1 MQYDH
6 LLVRYGEL
14 TLKGTNRKM
23 FVNQLKDNVKRALIP
38 LSGYHVKGKRDRMY
52 IELSPE
58 ADINEI
64 IQRLSK
70 VYGIKSI
77 SPVIKIDKNEEK
89 INQSAIQLSHD
100 FEKGST
106 FKVDVKRVDKSFR
119 LDTYELQRQ
128 VGGAILKENNNITVN
143 VKNPDYEI
151 KIEVRMDAIYI
162 YEKVIAGA
170 GGLPVGTGGKTLLML
185 SGGID
190 SPVAGIEVMK
200 RGVTV
205 EAIHFHSPPFTS
217 EKAKDKVIELT
228 RILAERVGPIKLHLV
243 PFTEIQ
249 KQINKVVHPRY
260 TMTSTR
266 RMMMRISDKVVHQI
280 NANAIVNGENLG
292 QVASQTLKSMYAIN
306 HVTATPVLRPLLTLD
321 KEDIIKK
328 AKELGTFETSIQ
340 PYEDC
345 CTIFT
350 PKNPVTEPD
359 FDKVIKYES
368 VFNFDEMIEN
378 AVENIETLTI
388 DQNYKSAKEQSTDS
402 LIKDLFQNS

>member
-228 RILAERVGPIKLHLV
+228 RILAERVGPIKFHLV

-402 LIKDLFQNS
+402 LIKDLF

>member
-1 MQYDH
+1 MQFDH

-64 IQRLSK
+64 IQRVSK

-89 INQSAIQLSHD
+89 INQSAIQLSQD
-100 FEKGST
+100 FVKGST

-359 FDKVIKYES
+359 FDKVVKYES

-402 LIKDLFQNS
+402 LIKDLF

>member
-1 MQYDH
+1 MHYDH

-14 TLKGTNRKM
+14 TLKGTNRKK

-38 LSGYHVKGKRDRMY
+38 LDGYHVKGKRDRMY
-52 IELSPE
+52 VELDE
-58 ADINEI
+58 NADMKEI
-64 IQRLSK
+64 IRRLSK

-77 SPVIKIDKNEEK
+77 SPVIKTDKTEEAINESAVQLA
-89 INQSAIQLSHD
+89 QS
-100 FEKGST
+100 FEKDTT
-106 FKVDVKRVDKSFR
+106 FKIDVKRVDKSFP
-119 LDTYELQRQ
+119 LDTYTLQRE
-128 VGGAILKENNNITVN
+128 VGGKILSQTEDLTVN
-143 VKNPDYEI
+143 VKRPDHEI
-151 KIEVRMDAIYI
+151 KVEIRLDAVYI
-162 YEKVIAGA
+162 YEEIIPGS

-190 SPVAGIEVMK
+190 SPVAGMEVMK
-200 RGVTV
+200 RGVTI

-228 RILAERVGPIKLHLV
+228 RILSERVGPIKLHIV
-243 PFTEIQ
+243 PFTELQ

-266 RMMMRISDKVVHQI
+266 RIMMRVADAFVHKI
-280 NANAIVNGENLG
+280 GAHAIVNGENLG

-306 HVTATPVLRPLLTLD
+306 HVTSIPVLRPLLTLD

-328 AKELGTFETSIQ
+328 AKEIGTFETSIQ
-340 PYEDC
+340 PFEDC

-359 FDKVIKYES
+359 FDKVEKYES
-368 VFNFDEMIEN
+368 VFDFEDMIQT
-378 AVENIETLTI
+378 AVDNIETLTI
-388 DQNYKSAKEQSTDS
+388 DPNYKSEKEQSTDA
-402 LIKDLFQNS
+402 LIEDLF

>member
-1 MQYDH
+1 MQFDH

-38 LSGYHVKGKRDRMY
+38 LRGYHVKGKRDRMY

-89 INQSAIQLSHD
+89 INQSAIQLSQD
-100 FEKGST
+100 FVKGST

-266 RMMMRISDKVVHQI
+266 RMMIRISDKVVHQI

-359 FDKVIKYES
+359 FDKVVKYES

-402 LIKDLFQNS
+402 LIKDLF

>member
-388 DQNYKSAKEQSTDS
+388 NQNYKSAKEQSTDS
-402 LIKDLFQNS
+402 LIKDLF

>member
-23 FVNQLKDNVKRALIP
+23 FINQLKDNVKRALIP

-89 INQSAIQLSHD
+89 INQSAIQLSQN

-249 KQINKVVHPRY
+249 KQINKVVHSRY

-345 CTIFT
+345 CTILT

-359 FDKVIKYES
+359 FDKVVKYES

-402 LIKDLFQNS
+402 LIKDLF

>member
-388 DQNYKSAKEQSTDS
+388 DQNYKSAKEKSTDS
-402 LIKDLFQNS
+402 LIKDLF

>member
-1 MQYDH
+1 M
-6 LLVRYGEL
+6 LFIFM
-14 TLKGTNRKM
+14 K
-23 FVNQLKDNVKRALIP
+23 
-38 LSGYHVKGKRDRMY
+38 
-52 IELSPE
+52 
-58 ADINEI
+58 
-64 IQRLSK
+64 
-70 VYGIKSI
+70 
-77 SPVIKIDKNEEK
+77 
-89 INQSAIQLSHD
+89 
-100 FEKGST
+100 
-106 FKVDVKRVDKSFR
+106 
-119 LDTYELQRQ
+119 
-128 VGGAILKENNNITVN
+128 
-143 VKNPDYEI
+143 
-151 KIEVRMDAIYI
+151 
-162 YEKVIAGA
+162 KVIAGA

-402 LIKDLFQNS
+402 LIKDLF

>member
-77 SPVIKIDKNEEK
+77 SPVIKIDENEEK

-402 LIKDLFQNS
+402 LIKDLF

>member
-388 DQNYKSAKEQSTDS
+388 DQNYKSVKEQSTDS
-402 LIKDLFQNS
+402 LIKDLF

>member
-1 MQYDH
+1 MQFDH

-38 LSGYHVKGKRDRMY
+38 LRGYHVKGKRDRMY

-89 INQSAIQLSHD
+89 INQSAIQLSQD
-100 FEKGST
+100 FVKGST

-119 LDTYELQRQ
+119 LDTYEVQRQ

-340 PYEDC
+340 PFEDC

-359 FDKVIKYES
+359 FDKVVKYES

-402 LIKDLFQNS
+402 LIKDLF

>member
-58 ADINEI
+58 ADINKI

-89 INQSAIQLSHD
+89 INQSAIQLSQD

-359 FDKVIKYES
+359 FDKVVKYES

-402 LIKDLFQNS
+402 LIKDLF

>member
-1 MQYDH
+1 MQFDH

-14 TLKGTNRKM
+14 SLKGTNRKM

-38 LSGYHVKGKRDRMY
+38 LRGYHVKGKRDRMY

-64 IQRLSK
+64 IQRVSK

-89 INQSAIQLSHD
+89 INQSAIQLSQD
-100 FEKGST
+100 FVKGST

-359 FDKVIKYES
+359 FDKVVKYES

-402 LIKDLFQNS
+402 LIKDLF

>member
-128 VGGAILKENNNITVN
+128 VGGAILKENNNIAVN

-266 RMMMRISDKVVHQI
+266 RMMMRISDKVIHQI

-402 LIKDLFQNS
+402 LIKDLF